1 MQVFTQKESVIMSK
15 EEPLQELLH
24 RFETCLHKSDMRR
37 SPEKLDRALHDR
49 FVEFGSSGR
58 VYDKDSMIAE
68 LLEETPVDITI
79 SDFKTLALGPEIVL
93 VTYRANVVEAGDE
106 SAKSSLRSS
115 IWKLNDG
122 NWQMIFHQGTPV
134 TLQ

>member
-1 MQVFTQKESVIMSK
+1 MSK

-24 RFETCLHKSDMRR
+24 RFETCLHKSDLRR
-37 SPEKLDRALHDR
+37 SPEKLDHILHDR

-68 LLEETPVDITI
+68 LAEEPTTDISI
-79 SDFKTLALGPEIVL
+79 SEFKTLALGAEIVL
-93 VTYRANVVEAGDE
+93 VTYRATISEAGDK

-122 NWQMIFHQGTPV
+122 NWQMIFHQGTPISRE
-134 TLQ
+134 QDSANAEAPR